1 MIPNMKKINGKY
13 KICPNVCFTEVLL
26 SNTKILLNDPAPST
40 LEKNKLQIR
49 VKLANSSYGQANKT
63 RQIRSFER

>member
-1 MIPNMKKINGKY
+1 MIPNVKKINGKY

-40 LEKNKLQIR
+40 LEKTSYKLE
-49 VKLANSSYGQANKT
+49 LN
-63 RQIRSFER
+63 